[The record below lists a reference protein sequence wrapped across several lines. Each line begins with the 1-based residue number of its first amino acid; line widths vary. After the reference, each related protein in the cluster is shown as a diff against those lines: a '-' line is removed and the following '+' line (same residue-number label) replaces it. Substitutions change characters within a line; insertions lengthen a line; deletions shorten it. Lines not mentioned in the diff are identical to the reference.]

1 MATTPAISDLVS
13 TEEAAALAGCTRVH
27 IRRLCRAG
35 SVECVRFG
43 RDWRVVK
50 SAAESLRGSL
60 TNRTLAN
67 RAKKSSPA
75 KGSKKRT

>member
-1 MATTPAISDLVS
+1 MSINDLVT
-13 TEEAAALAGCTRVH
+13 TEEAATIAGCTRVH

-43 RDWRVVK
+43 RDWRVLK
-50 SAAESLRGSL
+50 TAAQSLRESL

-67 RAKKSSPA
+67 RAKKASTA
-75 KGSKKRT
+75 KGSKKRK

>member
-1 MATTPAISDLVS
+1 MATIPAITDLVS

-35 SVECVRFG
+35 SIECVRFG
-43 RDWRVVK
+43 RDWRIVR
-50 SAAESLRGSL
+50 SAAEALRDLL

-67 RAKKSSPA
+67 RAKQSVLA
-75 KGSKKRT
+75 RGQKKRK